1 MLVNEI
7 ELDPLRKIP
16 FKQGSKINWVG
27 PTDVTLDTFSMYFG
41 AYFMLVFEYCC
52 FYTKLLETLKKINLQ
67 FVLNG
72 NKMIRIYAKKH

>member
-27 PTDVTLDTFSMYFG
+27 LTDVTLDTFWMYFG
-41 AYFMLVFEYCC
+41 AYVHHVNIQIML
-52 FYTKLLETLKKINLQ
+52 LL
-67 FVLNG
+67 
-72 NKMIRIYAKKH
+72 Y